1 MKYNYNFIFR
11 DKIFKNEKEKINE
24 VNRNIELEINDFD
37 SETEIVFIEPETAKD
52 DLAVIFE
59 KIDKNFRR
67 IVLNK
72 KDWSIN
78 NLKEIINNWSVL
90 KREIIFNLNDENSD
104 NVVEF
109 ILELSK
115 YYENEE
121 YLSFLLKN
129 YNIIPFFRIFD
140 FKYPK
145 DLEKSTI
152 TLFNLLSDGEI
163 TFDIKTKTKKEVRN
177 EINVFIEGK
186 EDKKFDLISLKQKIR
201 ADYNVTSGYP
211 LGIKINLSG
220 TYKIIDDI
228 LDSLKVIIFIEAEKI
243 MQKSIE
249 INISKKED

>member
-1 MKYNYNFIFR
+1 MRYNYNFIFR
-11 DKIFKNEKEKINE
+11 DKIFEEEKEKINE
-24 VNRNIELEINDFD
+24 VNKNIELDINDFD
-37 SETEIVFIEPETAKD
+37 SETEIIFIEPEIAKD

-78 NLKEIINNWSVL
+78 NLKEIIDNWSVL
-90 KREIIFNLNDENSD
+90 KREIIFNLNNENSD

-129 YNIIPFFRIFD
+129 YNIVPFFRIFD
-140 FKYPK
+140 FKCPK

-152 TLFNLLSDGEI
+152 TLFNLLSDSEI
-163 TFDIKTKTKKEVRN
+163 TFDIQTKTEKDVRD

-186 EDKKFDLISLKQKIR
+186 EGKNFDLISLKQKIR
-201 ADYNVTSGYP
+201 ADYNVPSGYP

-220 TYKIIDDI
+220 TYKIIDGI
-228 LDSLKVIIFIEAEKI
+228 LDSLKVIIFLEAGKI

-249 INISKKED
+249 INIAKKEV